1 MTTPNTNENFFTTS
15 TPMVRLNLDPNS
27 VVGINE
33 IDNNTSFS
41 VYPNPSTGDFNIN
54 LTSKNAE
61 MLTLTVNNIVGQTV
75 MTKQVRVAGQTNETI
90 SLAGFD
96 KGVYFLTIDNN
107 KEKQTV
113 KLIVE

>member
-1 MTTPNTNENFFTTS
+1 
-15 TPMVRLNLDPNS
+15 
-27 VVGINE
+27 GINE

-41 VYPNPSTGDFNIN
+41 VYPNPSKGDFNIN
-54 LTSKNAE
+54 LNSQKAE

-90 SLAGFD
+90 SLAAGFD